1 MWGISALFKDIF
13 IIVQDAGHWDRVET
27 NTELPPE
34 MCVCAYHILLGSEIT
49 AAALRP
55 YRAGS
60 ATVKPQVTLHLL
72 PLQV

>member
-34 MCVCAYHILLGSEIT
+34 MCVCVLKGQM
-49 AAALRP
+49 
-55 YRAGS
+55 G
-60 ATVKPQVTLHLL
+60 
-72 PLQV
+72 PLSL